1 MTHEELKQLDRQYVM
16 QTYGRFDVD
25 LDHGSG
31 ATLYDLA
38 GREYIDFSSGIG
50 VNSVGYAHPKWVKA
64 VADQTGKL
72 AHISNLFY
80 SQPYAQLAEQLCRR
94 AGMADAFFANSGV
107 EATEGIIKLA
117 RKYSFD
123 KYGKGRGT
131 IITLKNSFHGRTITT
146 LTATGQDVFH
156 NYFFPFID
164 GFRYAEAN
172 NMESVAQVAGHD
184 VCAVMLELV
193 QGEGGVL
200 PMDQDF
206 VHELAVLCAERD
218 WLLLVDEVQTG
229 VGRTGTLFAFQ
240 QYGILPDAVSFA
252 KGIAGGLP
260 MGGFMA
266 GEKCR
271 DVLGPGTH
279 ATTFGGNPIC
289 AAAALAV
296 LDILDEDTLAQ
307 VKEKGNYLR
316 TRIEGMGLD
325 CLGATRGLGM
335 MIGVEVTGGHT
346 NKELAAKLIDNGL
359 LVLTAGKA
367 LRLLPP
373 LVITREEMDKGLE
386 IMEKTLKGL

>member
-64 VADQTGKL
+64 VADQAGKL

-94 AGMADAFFANSGV
+94 AGMADAFFANSGA
-107 EATEGIIKLA
+107 EANEGIIKLA